1 MRLSPPTG
9 KTFWPA
15 VGALA
20 LGIVL
25 WVVPTGADLSPDIPF
40 WLTAAG
46 GILLALGSVFNKI

>member
-1 MRLSPPTG
+1 MRLSPPTR
-9 KTFWPA
+9 KTFWSA

-25 WVVPTGADLSPDIPF
+25 WVVPIEDVSPDVAF

-46 GILLALGSVFNKI
+46 GVMLMLGTVFNKI

>member
-15 VGALA
+15 LGAIA

-25 WVVPTGADLSPDIPF
+25 WVVPTDGGLASDVAF

-46 GILLALGSVFNKI
+46 GILLVLGSVFNKI

>member
-1 MRLSPPTG
+1 MRLSPPTS

-25 WVVPTGADLSPDIPF
+25 WVVPIEDVSPDVAF

-46 GILLALGSVFNKI
+46 GVMLMLGVVFNKI

>member
-1 MRLSPPTG
+1 MRLSPPTR

-25 WVVPTGADLSPDIPF
+25 WVAPIEDVSPDVAF
-40 WLTAAG
+40 WLAAAG
-46 GILLALGSVFNKI
+46 GIMLVLGTVFNKI

>member
-1 MRLSPPTG
+1 MRLSPPTS

-20 LGIVL
+20 LGIAL
-25 WVVPTGADLSPDIPF
+25 WLVPVEGVSSDVAF

-46 GILLALGSVFNKI
+46 GIMLTLGSAFSKI